1 MTTLVKPVVQYLRN
15 KAQFICV
22 GFGAR
27 VQPIDHPSELVSN
40 TSWIVTSKVISYDI
54 KTGEFE
60 TLNTKYTLYKSP
72 K

>member
-22 GFGAR
+22 GFGAT

-60 TLNTKYTLYKSP
+60 TLNTKYTPYKSP

>member
-1 MTTLVKPVVQYLRN
+1 MTSVKPVVQYLKN
-15 KAQFICV
+15 KSQFICV
-22 GFGAR
+22 GFGAT

-60 TLNTKYTLYKSP
+60 TLNTKYTPYKSP